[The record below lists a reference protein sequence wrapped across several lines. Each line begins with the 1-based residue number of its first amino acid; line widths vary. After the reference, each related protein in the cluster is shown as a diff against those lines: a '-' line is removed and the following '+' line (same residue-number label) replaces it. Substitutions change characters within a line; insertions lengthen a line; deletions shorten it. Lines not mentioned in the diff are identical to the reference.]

1 MNLFWGAK
9 FDHGMLLCDVPREW
23 VGLRMGQCPKEAN
36 AWSQRSW
43 TKRIWE
49 ESSLQTLV
57 LPMLKHQRHNAASNG
72 QQILLLILQNYV
84 LCLPACGA
92 EILFW
97 ASVWPI
103 IFGACLH
110 EVSDPH
116 RLVELWVDFVFFLLS
131 TMRLDVDMETQALTK
146 IDDSDL
152 WFETNED
159 LGGWNKLLM
168 VIRIFLVLG
177 LNSYR
182 HHRCSFCPTKFCGQP
197 TMWEPMVDT
206 GSHLTVGIYCKLF
219 RLCSLGEAKQYEE

>member
-1 MNLFWGAK
+1 MCLESGSVCGWDNAQRKQMPDHKEVEQSGSGRNRASKAWFCQCWSIRDTTPHPMGNRSCCWFCRTMSFVYPLVAQKSFFGRLYDLSFLEHVCMK
-9 FDHGMLLCDVPREW
+9 FRTRTDWWNCG
-23 VGLRMGQCPKEAN
+23 
-36 AWSQRSW
+36 
-43 TKRIWE
+43 
-49 ESSLQTLV
+49 
-57 LPMLKHQRHNAASNG
+57 
-72 QQILLLILQNYV
+72 LIL
-84 LCLPACGA
+84 
-92 EILFW
+92 F
-97 ASVWPI
+97 
-103 IFGACLH
+103 
-110 EVSDPH
+110 
-116 RLVELWVDFVFFLLS
+116 FFLLS
-131 TMRLDVDMETQALTK
+131 TMRLDVDMETQAFTK

-182 HHRCSFCPTKFCGQP
+182 HHRCSFCPTKICGQP

>member
-1 MNLFWGAK
+1 
-9 FDHGMLLCDVPREW
+9 
-23 VGLRMGQCPKEAN
+23 MGQCPKEAN

-49 ESSLQTLV
+49 ESSLQSLI
-57 LPMLKHQRHNAASNG
+57 LPMLQHQRHDAASNG
-72 QQILLLILQNYV
+72 QQILLLIVQNYV

-110 EVSDPH
+110 EVSDPQ
-116 RLVELWVDFVFFLLS
+116 VDFVFFLLS
-131 TMRLDVDMETQALTK
+131 TMRLDVDMETQAFTK
-146 IDDSDL
+146 IDDIDL